1 MTSWITDNLIKG
13 VDGLAFGVLLFV
25 IVVAAGPSHSWPS
38 WAQPCSLRRF
48 GTGRKGEYDLRR
60 V

>member
-25 IVVAAGPSHSWPS
+25 IVVGGGTITLVAFMGAALLAAPVRHGS
-38 WAQPCSLRRF
+38 Q
-48 GTGRKGEYDLRR
+48 G
-60 V
+60 